1 MPEAVKWRITLGMLA
16 GVITRDEIR
25 STYDTIRPCIRR
37 TPVVRVDLS
46 ELDPAGPAL
55 PVVTLKLEQL
65 QCAGSFKARGAF
77 ANLLL
82 RDVPPAGVVAASGGN
97 HGVAVAYAAHRRG
110 VPARIFVP
118 TVSAPAKMERI
129 RQLGA
134 ELMVTGERY
143 ADALDAAQAWV
154 ESSGAMSVH
163 AFDQR
168 ETLLGQGTLA
178 LELAGQAPEMGP
190 EMGTALDTVLV
201 PVGGGGLI
209 GGIAAYFAGAVRVI
223 GVEPDGAPTLT
234 RARAEGR
241 PADAPAE
248 GVAAD
253 ALAPRR
259 VGELVFPITQAYVED
274 VVLVDDASILAAQRA
289 LWQAARIAAEPA
301 ASVGIAALLTGAY
314 KPAPGEHVAVVI
326 SGANMAPSQLES
338 AAWLRHVPAPFG
350 IIEIFGRT
358 DLGSRTWIRDTL
370 LLCGSSSRPRPT
382 TRPACSPCRGLNR
395 WWNGRTSGWS
405 RSGSGASRGTW
416 SASSTTTAR
425 CTPSRS
431 SASGW
436 PGASTGCSGR
446 WPS

>member
-1 MPEAVKWRITLGMLA
+1 MIS
-16 GVITRDEIR
+16 RDDIR
-25 STYDTIRPCIRR
+25 ATYDTIRPYIRR
-37 TPVVRVDLS
+37 TPVVQVDLG
-46 ELDPAGPAL
+46 ELDPAAAGL

-82 RDVPPAGVVAASGGN
+82 RDVPPAGVMAASGGN
-97 HGVAVAYAAHRRG
+97 HGVAVAYAASRVGLGGKQSG

-118 TVSAPAKMERI
+118 TVSAPAKIERI

-134 ELMVTGERY
+134 DLVVTGERY
-143 ADALDAAQAWV
+143 ADALAAAQAWV
-154 ESSGAMSVH
+154 ASSGAMSVH

-178 LELAGQAPEMGP
+178 LELAEQAGRLD
-190 EMGTALDTVLV
+190 GGDLDTVLV

-209 GGIAAYFAGAVRVI
+209 GGIAAWFAGSVRVI

-259 VGELVFPITQAYVED
+259 VGELMFPITQAYVED

-314 KPAPGEHVAVVI
+314 KPSPGERVAVVI
-326 SGANMAPSQLES
+326 SGANMAPAQLD
-338 AAWLRHVPAPFG
+338 AQ
-350 IIEIFGRT
+350 
-358 DLGSRTWIRDTL
+358 
-370 LLCGSSSRPRPT
+370 
-382 TRPACSPCRGLNR
+382 
-395 WWNGRTSGWS
+395 
-405 RSGSGASRGTW
+405 
-416 SASSTTTAR
+416 
-425 CTPSRS
+425 
-431 SASGW
+431 
-436 PGASTGCSGR
+436 GC
-446 WPS
+446 

>member
-1 MPEAVKWRITLGMLA
+1 MLA
-16 GVITRDEIR
+16 GVISRDDIR
-25 STYDTIRPCIRR
+25 ATYDTIRPYIRR
-37 TPVVRVDLS
+37 TPVVQVGLS
-46 ELDPAGPAL
+46 DLDPAGPAL
-55 PVVTLKLEQL
+55 PGAILKLEQL

-82 RDVPPAGVVAASGGN
+82 RDVPPTGVVAASGGN
-97 HGVAVAYAAHRRG
+97 HGVAVAYAANRRG

-118 TVSAPAKMERI
+118 TVSAPAKVERI

-134 ELMVTGERY
+134 ELVVTGERY
-143 ADALDAAQAWV
+143 ADALAAAQAWV

-178 LELAGQAPEMGP
+178 LELAGQAGQLQ
-190 EMGTALDTVLV
+190 GQLDGGGLDTVLV

-209 GGIAAYFAGAVRVI
+209 GGIAAWFAGTVRVI

-314 KPAPGEHVAVVI
+314 KPAPGEQVAVVI
-326 SGANMAPSQLES
+326 SGANMAPAQLD
-338 AAWLRHVPAPFG
+338 AQ
-350 IIEIFGRT
+350 GR
-358 DLGSRTWIRDTL
+358 
-370 LLCGSSSRPRPT
+370 
-382 TRPACSPCRGLNR
+382 
-395 WWNGRTSGWS
+395 
-405 RSGSGASRGTW
+405 
-416 SASSTTTAR
+416 
-425 CTPSRS
+425 
-431 SASGW
+431 
-436 PGASTGCSGR
+436 
-446 WPS
+446 

>member
-1 MPEAVKWRITLGMLA
+1 M
-16 GVITRDEIR
+16 ITRDDISR
-25 STYDTIRPCIRR
+25 TYDTIRSYIRR
-37 TPVVRVDLS
+37 TPVVQLDLGD
-46 ELDPAGPAL
+46 LDPAAAGLPA
-55 PVVTLKLEQL
+55 VILKLEQL
-65 QCAGSFKARGAF
+65 QCGGSFKARGAF

-97 HGVAVAYAAHRRG
+97 HGVAVAYAASRVGLGGKQSG

-134 ELMVTGERY
+134 ELVVTGDRY
-143 ADALDAAQAWV
+143 ADALAAAQAW
-154 ESSGAMSVH
+154 EQSSGAMSVH

-178 LELAGQAPEMGP
+178 LEVAGQASQLETG
-190 EMGTALDTVLV
+190 GLDTVLV

-209 GGIAAYFAGAVRVI
+209 GGIASWFAGSARVI
-223 GVEPDGAPTLT
+223 GVEPEGAPTLT

-274 VVLVDDASILAAQRA
+274 VVLVSDAAILAAQRA

-301 ASVGIAALLTGAY
+301 ASVGIAALLTGAC
-314 KPAPGEHVAVVI
+314 KPAAGERVAVVI
-326 SGANMAPSQLES
+326 SGANMAPAQ
-338 AAWLRHVPAPFG
+338 
-350 IIEIFGRT
+350 
-358 DLGSRTWIRDTL
+358 LGS
-370 LLCGSSSRPRPT
+370 
-382 TRPACSPCRGLNR
+382 
-395 WWNGRTSGWS
+395 
-405 RSGSGASRGTW
+405 
-416 SASSTTTAR
+416 
-425 CTPSRS
+425 
-431 SASGW
+431 
-436 PGASTGCSGR
+436 
-446 WPS
+446 

>member
-1 MPEAVKWRITLGMLA
+1 MPEAVKWWITLGMLA

-25 STYDTIRPCIRR
+25 GTYDTIRPCIRR
-37 TPVVRVDLS
+37 TPVVQVDLS

-55 PVVTLKLEQL
+55 PGVTLKLEQL

-134 ELMVTGERY
+134 ELVVTGERY
-143 ADALDAAQAWV
+143 ADALAAAQAWV

-178 LELAGQAPEMGP
+178 LELAGQAPEMG
-190 EMGTALDTVLV
+190 TALDTVLV

-209 GGIAAYFAGAVRVI
+209 GGIAAYFAGTVRVI

-326 SGANMAPSQLES
+326 SGANMAASQLDS
-338 AAWLRHVPAPFG
+338 QVG
-350 IIEIFGRT
+350 
-358 DLGSRTWIRDTL
+358 
-370 LLCGSSSRPRPT
+370 
-382 TRPACSPCRGLNR
+382 
-395 WWNGRTSGWS
+395 
-405 RSGSGASRGTW
+405 
-416 SASSTTTAR
+416 
-425 CTPSRS
+425 
-431 SASGW
+431 
-436 PGASTGCSGR
+436 
-446 WPS
+446 

>member
-1 MPEAVKWRITLGMLA
+1 MPEAVRWRITLGMLA
-16 GVITRDEIR
+16 DVISRDDIR
-25 STYDTIRPCIRR
+25 GTYDTIRPFIRR

-46 ELDPAGPAL
+46 ELDPGGTAL
-55 PVVTLKLEQL
+55 PAVTLKLEQL

-134 ELMVTGERY
+134 ELVVTGERY
-143 ADALDAAQAWV
+143 ADALAAAQAWV

-178 LELAGQAPEMGP
+178 LELAGQALEMGP
-190 EMGTALDTVLV
+190 EMGRALDTVLV

-209 GGIAAYFAGAVRVI
+209 GGIAAWFAGTVRVI

-274 VVLVDDASILAAQRA
+274 VALVDDVSILAAQRA

-301 ASVGIAALLTGAY
+301 ASVGIAALLSGAY

-338 AAWLRHVPAPFG
+338 RV
-350 IIEIFGRT
+350 
-358 DLGSRTWIRDTL
+358 D
-370 LLCGSSSRPRPT
+370 
-382 TRPACSPCRGLNR
+382 
-395 WWNGRTSGWS
+395 
-405 RSGSGASRGTW
+405 
-416 SASSTTTAR
+416 
-425 CTPSRS
+425 
-431 SASGW
+431 
-436 PGASTGCSGR
+436 
-446 WPS
+446 